1 MFNKKN
7 EDSPESLYRKHG
19 DYTLWILIAF
29 VLVVIFASITIYN
42 NSIKGKCNSFENDAI
57 DAAFKFAVNN
67 DILPS
72 YEGTSQTINL
82 DAVDFD
88 KNFRNS
94 TCSGTVTIIKT
105 NNGYVKEL
113 NLTNCNKCTTD
124 KKKFGKATEE
134 FKDNK
139 TLVKV
144 NVTYNYQNRQVNYSP
159 WTEWYDS
166 SLISPNENEY
176 GVNMPYDEENY
187 PTIPDGGTVI
197 SYEYEKK
204 NFYSYRDKT
213 WKFYKNAN
221 NEYSTFS
228 STKPTNYAY
237 KDTKTEIKK
246 EQSEW
251 SINYPEEKEYR
262 EIKTATGYKYYY
274 EDEDKTKIY
283 YNGGNYTV
291 KIEDKTLEKLYN
303 KKEKETVKMY
313 SYIDTMW
320 KWYNGSPREYS
331 SYMKESTSS
340 YPYKDTDL
348 VKYSD
353 WSQFKETSSL
363 NNANANY
370 REEKTDTH
378 SRFRAK
384 YSFDSAEI
392 LSEYMSLQDFEK
404 ATGRSIA
411 DMQDD
416 ENINLLIKYTYQ
428 YGK

>member
-1 MFNKKN
+1 
-7 EDSPESLYRKHG
+7 
-19 DYTLWILIAF
+19 
-29 VLVVIFASITIYN
+29 
-42 NSIKGKCNSFENDAI
+42 
-57 DAAFKFAVNN
+57 
-67 DILPS
+67 
-72 YEGTSQTINL
+72 
-82 DAVDFD
+82 
-88 KNFRNS
+88 
-94 TCSGTVTIIKT
+94 
-105 NNGYVKEL
+105 
-113 NLTNCNKCTTD
+113 
-124 KKKFGKATEE
+124 
-134 FKDNK
+134 
-139 TLVKV
+139 
-144 NVTYNYQNRQVNYSP
+144 
-159 WTEWYDS
+159 
-166 SLISPNENEY
+166 
-176 GVNMPYDEENY
+176 
-187 PTIPDGGTVI
+187 
-197 SYEYEKK
+197 
-204 NFYSYRDKT
+204 
-213 WKFYKNAN
+213 
-221 NEYSTFS
+221 
-228 STKPTNYAY
+228 
-237 KDTKTEIKK
+237 
-246 EQSEW
+246 
-251 SINYPEEKEYR
+251 
-262 EIKTATGYKYYY
+262 
-274 EDEDKTKIY
+274 
-283 YNGGNYTV
+283 
-291 KIEDKTLEKLYN
+291 
-303 KKEKETVKMY
+303 MY